1 MIADMKPAAPALNDD
16 ACWAAVVARRTESD
30 GLFVTAVRTTGIYCR
45 PSCPA
50 KTPHRKNVTFYATP
64 RAAASDGYRACKRCR
79 PDTPAR
85 PAVALIRDACRRI
98 DAADPTPTLAALAA
112 ECGVSPFHLQRT
124 FRRITGVTPRQ
135 YAQARR
141 TRALRSRLRDA
152 PGVAAATYDAGFG
165 SSRAVYEQDGA
176 RLGMTPGR
184 YRRGGEGMRIAF
196 TVAASPFGRMLVA
209 ATDRG
214 VSSIAFDTGDDP
226 LEAALRRE
234 YPAADIARDDV
245 AMRPWVEGV
254 LRTVAG
260 EGPDPQ
266 LPLDVRATAFRIR
279 VWEALRAIPRGET
292 RSYGEI
298 AASIGAPRAVRAVGT
313 ACAVNPVPLIV
324 PCHRAVRGDG
334 TLGGFRYGSEMKR
347 RILASE
353 SAEVPSRET
362 RAPKPPAGAQRGPLR
377 GRG

>member
-1 MIADMKPAAPALNDD
+1 MIAEMKPVAPALNDD

-50 KTPHRKNVTFYATP
+50 KTPHRKNVAFYRTP
-64 RAAASDGYRACKRCR
+64 REAVAAGYRACKRCR
-79 PDTPAR
+79 PDAPAR
-85 PAVALIRDACRRI
+85 PAVALVREACRRI
-98 DAADPTPTLAALAA
+98 DRADPAPSLAALAA

-135 YAQARR
+135 YAQERR
-141 TRALRSRLRDA
+141 TRTLRARLRDA

-196 TVAASPFGRMLVA
+196 TIAASPFGRMLVA
-209 ATDRG
+209 ATERG
-214 VSSIAFDTGDDP
+214 VSAIAFDAGDEP

-234 YPAADIARDDV
+234 YPAAEIACDDI
-245 AMRPWVEGV
+245 AMRPWVDGV

-260 EGPDPQ
+260 DAPDPQ

-298 AASIGAPRAVRAVGT
+298 AASIGAPKAVRAVGT
-313 ACAVNPVPLIV
+313 ACATNPVPLVV

-347 RILASE
+347 RLLAHERANVPERE
-353 SAEVPSRET
+353 SRGAPAK
-362 RAPKPPAGAQRGPLR
+362 RARA
-377 GRG
+377 